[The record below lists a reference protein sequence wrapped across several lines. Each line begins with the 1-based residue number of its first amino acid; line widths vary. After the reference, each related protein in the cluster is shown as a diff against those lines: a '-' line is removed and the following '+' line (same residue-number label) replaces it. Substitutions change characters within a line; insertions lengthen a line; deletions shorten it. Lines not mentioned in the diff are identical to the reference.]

1 MKAWIMLVQFNIL
14 IDIIDIKID
23 TDIVFSLSFVY
34 FSYFLRVYLRKVVV
48 AVVYLSIIVNFPVY
62 FSILFASIL
71 YTLAL

>member
-1 MKAWIMLVQFNIL
+1 MLVQFNIL

>member
-23 TDIVFSLSFVY
+23 IDIVFSLSFVY
-34 FSYFLRVYLRKVVV
+34 FSYFLLVYLRKLVV

>member
-23 TDIVFSLSFVY
+23 IDIVFSSNFVY

-62 FSILFASIL
+62 FSVLFASIL
-71 YTLAL
+71 YILAL